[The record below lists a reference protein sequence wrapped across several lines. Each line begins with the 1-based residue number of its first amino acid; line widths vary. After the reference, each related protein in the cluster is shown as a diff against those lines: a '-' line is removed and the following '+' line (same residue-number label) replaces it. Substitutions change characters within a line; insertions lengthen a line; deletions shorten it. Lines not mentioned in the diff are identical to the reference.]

1 MRLPIDRPPVLAGLA
16 ALLAG
21 LALMAGQSSADEQ
34 GDGTQLRVK
43 EGDKAPAVE
52 LPAVNVGSALP
63 AQKDAKTLKLSAFQ
77 GKKYVVL
84 YFFPKALTKG

>member
-1 MRLPIDRPPVLAGLA
+1 MRLLIDRPPVVAGLA

-21 LALMAGQSSADEQ
+21 LAFMAGQSSAGDK

-43 EGDKAPAVE
+43 EGEKAPAVE
-52 LPAVNVGSALP
+52 LPAVNVASALP
-63 AQKDAKTLKLSAFQ
+63 DQKDAKTLKLSAFQ
-77 GKKYVVL
+77 GKKHVVL